1 MTELQIGLI
10 GLGALAVFCV
20 LAYNRWQERRHR
32 RLAEEVLAA
41 AHADVLLDGDEELAE
56 GEEYLDEEDDI
67 PPMPTGVDPY
77 RREPVIQD
85 FGHGDE
91 RLEPGLDAAHEPLA
105 ETGSEP
111 QFISHPETLHE
122 PVAEL
127 SPTAASSFAT
137 PEPAAS
143 VTPPPVPRPPAR
155 DPASRPGNRSPVRPE
170 VVVTMPPPSL
180 LSPLVDYIIALET
193 VEPITAAHF
202 MRTEK
207 NALLHVSKRL
217 TWIGFDETLGEWQ
230 RMEEESGSEYRRVR
244 VGVQLA
250 DRRGPLADGEL
261 TAFQMALQRVA
272 DEFMA
277 FAEIPQR
284 QLALDAAQEL
294 DRFCAGVDNQVGVNV
309 VPRSVALAGTK
320 IRALAEAAGMALEPD
335 GVFVRRDDQGLALF
349 TLANQNSAPFIADEM
364 KSLNSGGLTFLLDVP
379 RVAQGDR
386 VFQQMVELARQFA
399 ASLDGAVVDDNRRP
413 LTDPLL
419 ESIRRQIGDFQAAMV
434 SHGVPA
440 GGPLALR
447 LFS

>member
-41 AHADVLLDGDEELAE
+41 AHADVLLDGEE
-56 GEEYLDEEDDI
+56 GEEGDYVDEFDDI
-67 PPMPTGVDPY
+67 PPAPEGFDPA
-77 RREPVIQD
+77 RREPVLPSFAAAD
-85 FGHGDE
+85 DG
-91 RLEPGLDAAHEPLA
+91 RVEPGMASHHDFSPAAEAVAAPA
-105 ETGSEP
+105 ED
-111 QFISHPETLHE
+111 
-122 PVAEL
+122 
-127 SPTAASSFAT
+127 
-137 PEPAAS
+137 EPAVHAS
-143 VTPPPVPRPPAR
+143 VNSTPPPVPRPPAR
-155 DPASRPGNRSPVRPE
+155 DPATRPASRSPVRPE
-170 VVVTMPPPSL
+170 VEVTTPPPAL

-207 NALLHVSKRL
+207 VALLHVTKRL
-217 TWIGFDETLGEWQ
+217 TWIGFDEVVGEWQ
-230 RMEEESGSEYRRVR
+230 RMEEESGHEYRRVR

-250 DRRGPLADGEL
+250 DRRGPLSDGEL
-261 TAFQMALQRVA
+261 TAFQLALQRVA

-277 FAEIPQR
+277 FADVPQR
-284 QLALDAAQEL
+284 QTALDAAQEL

-309 VPRSVALAGTK
+309 VARNTLLAGTK

-335 GVFVRRDDQGLALF
+335 GVFVRRDDEGVALF
-349 TLANQNSAPFIADEM
+349 TLANQNTAPFVVEEM
-364 KSLNSGGLTFLLDVP
+364 KTLTSPGLTFLLDVP
-379 RVAQGDR
+379 RVAHGER
-386 VFQQMVELARQFA
+386 VFQQMAELARQFA

-419 ESIRRQIGDFQAAMV
+419 EAIRRQIGDFQAAMV

-440 GGPLALR
+440 GGTLALR

>member
-41 AHADVLLDGDEELAE
+41 AHADVLLDGDDELAE
-56 GEEYLDEEDDI
+56 GEEYLDEDDDI

-91 RLEPGLDAAHEPLA
+91 RLEPGMAHDAEPFDHSSEEPPFASQAGAAVMA
-105 ETGSEP
+105 EATDEA
-111 QFISHPETLHE
+111 L
-122 PVAEL
+122 PVDHGA
-127 SPTAASSFAT
+127 
-137 PEPAAS
+137 AAS

-155 DPASRPGNRSPVRPE
+155 DPASRPANRSAVRPE

-193 VEPITAAHF
+193 VEPITSAHF

-207 NALLHVSKRL
+207 VALLHVTKRL

-230 RMEEESGSEYRRVR
+230 RMEEESGNEYRRVR

-250 DRRGPLADGEL
+250 DRRGPLSDGEL
-261 TAFQMALQRVA
+261 TAFQLALQRVA

-284 QLALDAAQEL
+284 QAALDSAQEL

-309 VPRSVALAGTK
+309 VARTAQLPGTK
-320 IRALAEAAGMALEPD
+320 IRALAESAGMVLEPD

-349 TLANQNSAPFIADEM
+349 TLSNQNTAPFVAEDM
-364 KSLNSGGLTFLLDVP
+364 KTLATAGLTFLLDVP
-379 RVAQGDR
+379 RVTQGDR
-386 VFQQMVELARQFA
+386 VFQQMAELARQFA
-399 ASLDGAVVDDNRRP
+399 AALDGVVVDDNRRP